1 MRLPTVCFR
10 HVQVLS
16 GCYFMHPSA
25 FFPVYD
31 VFFRLFLHVLVL
43 PSSSSLCKISFGGSA
58 TCGLFTNMLLLLFR
72 SLSITPFMWGSSR
85 WSTLSGWSLSNG
97 QNQLQLFWQ
106 TWHPVQSVGY
116 PQWVISIQ
124 RTKPD
129 GFIAT
134 SSSSYTTPI
143 SARCASFFSFVL
155 LVACA

>member
-58 TCGLFTNMLLLLFR
+58 MCGSFTNTILLLFR
-72 SLSITPFMWGSSR
+72 FFLSPPSCGGAVGGVPSGGDLHPTDKSSWSYCHVFIFLTTLFCAVLSLSLFG
-85 WSTLSGWSLSNG
+85 TL
-97 QNQLQLFWQ
+97 
-106 TWHPVQSVGY
+106 
-116 PQWVISIQ
+116 
-124 RTKPD
+124 D
-129 GFIAT
+129 
-134 SSSSYTTPI
+134 
-143 SARCASFFSFVL
+143 
-155 LVACA
+155 ACAKLIVIIHQSLPLASV